1 MKLIIA
7 TGNLH
12 KIREYKAILKQLFP
26 SADLYTLRDFPSY
39 KAPPENGTSFEENA
53 TIKAISAASEL
64 KALVLADDS
73 GLVLPALN
81 GEPGVRSARYSGEQ
95 ATDQDN
101 RNKILLKLKNL
112 SEKERV
118 GYYECA
124 ICIAD
129 ESGVIKNVRGFCEGF
144 LLSEERGGNGFGY
157 DPLFIKYDYNKTFSE
172 LDESIKNRIS
182 HRRKAIDKL
191 LPLLESKLSL
201 EEAK

>member
-26 SADLYTLRDFPSY
+26 TLDIYTLRDFPTY
-39 KAPPENGTSFEENA
+39 EAPPEDGISFEDNA
-53 TIKAISAASEL
+53 KIKALSAAKEL
-64 KALVLADDS
+64 KCLVLADDS
-73 GLVLPALN
+73 GLVIPALK
-81 GEPGVRSARYSGEQ
+81 GEPGVRSARYAGEQ

-101 RNKILLKLKNL
+101 RNKILSNLKDLP
-112 SEKERV
+112 EKERV

-129 ESGVIKNVRGFCEGF
+129 ETGILKSVRGFCEGF
-144 LLSEERGGNGFGY
+144 LLCEEKGGNGFGY
-157 DPLFIKYDYNKTFSE
+157 DPLFIKYDYNKTFSQ

-182 HRRKAIDKL
+182 HRRKALDKL
-191 LPLLESKLSL
+191 LPLFESKLAL
-201 EEAK
+201 HEA